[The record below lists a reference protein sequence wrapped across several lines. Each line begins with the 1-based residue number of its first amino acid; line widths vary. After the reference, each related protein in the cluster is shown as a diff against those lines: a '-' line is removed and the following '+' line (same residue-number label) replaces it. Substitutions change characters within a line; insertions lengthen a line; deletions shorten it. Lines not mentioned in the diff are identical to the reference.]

1 MPPKIVRI
9 VVWLATTALA
19 ILMLAAGGPKL
30 GGNEAL
36 KEVFI
41 EFGWPDPI
49 YFLTGLAEVV
59 AGIGLLVRQVRVA
72 ACGVIAFIM
81 AGAAITNI
89 VTGAADA
96 VSLNLILILTSGA
109 LAWHFASLDG
119 LTVKEALLKTGSLNA
134 ATANE

>member
-1 MPPKIVRI
+1 MSPKIIRI

-30 GGNEAL
+30 GGDAAL

-49 YFLTGLAEVV
+49 YFLTGLAEVL

-72 ACGVIAFIM
+72 ACGLIAFIM

-89 VTGAADA
+89 ATGAPEL
-96 VSLNLILILTSGA
+96 VSFNLILILTSGA
-109 LAWHFASLDG
+109 LAWHFAALEG
-119 LTVKEALLKTGSLNA
+119 MTIKQALLSTGSLKSSGSS
-134 ATANE
+134 E

>member
-1 MPPKIVRI
+1 MSPKIVRV

-19 ILMLAAGGPKL
+19 ILMLAAGAPKL
-30 GGNEAL
+30 GGNEEL

-41 EFGWPDPI
+41 DFGWPDPI

-59 AGIGLLVRQVRVA
+59 AGISLLVRQVRVA

-89 VTGAADA
+89 ATGAPEL
-96 VSLNLILILTSGA
+96 VSFNLILILTSAA
-109 LAWHFASLDG
+109 LAWHFANLEG
-119 LTVKEALLKTGSLNA
+119 LTVKAALLKTGSLKVA
-134 ATANE
+134 SANE